1 MKKICLI
8 LLCGMLLAGCSVSGV
23 LQEPQKTHIKER
35 ANKKSDGGE
44 VEILAEYTLSNYRT
58 KHVMVVKNHSGN
70 PVDVS
75 TSSLAYS
82 EDGTI
87 LGEADAMLY
96 ALGAGCTSVLSETF
110 DIDTQ
115 LHYYETDIT
124 ASTKNYGMFNR
135 EPADLSYIQ
144 NDIAKGAVFQVT
156 NNGTSAAEGVGGDVL
171 FFKGE
176 ELVDH
181 RIEFFGDV
189 NLEIKSGKTISKQV
203 TSNEDF
209 DRIELYLTGWHSDR
223 EDKKSDS
230 GEVEILAEYI
240 LSDDDTTHVM
250 VVKNHSGNPVD
261 VSTSSLAYSEDGTI
275 LGEADASLY
284 ALGAGCTSVLS
295 ERFNINTQVDY
306 CETDITAST
315 PRAFYKEPADLSYI
329 QNDIEEGAV
338 FQVTNNGTKAAQD
351 VKGHALFF
359 KGEELVDYKR
369 EYFSDVDSEIK
380 SGKVMSRQVTS
391 NKDFDRMEFYLTG
404 EYLDREDERNEGG
417 EVEILAEYTLSDYN
431 TTHVMVVKN
440 HSGNSVNI
448 STSSLAYSEDG
459 TVIGASDTRL
469 YCLGAGGTSVLSER
483 FDIDTQA
490 HCYETDITASTKKH
504 GMFKAEPADLSYMQN
519 DIEKGAVFQVTNN
532 GTSAAEG
539 VGGDVL
545 FFKGEELVDYKTEY
559 FRDLDSEIKPGKTIS
574 EQVTSYKDFDR
585 IEFYLTG
592 RYEK

>member
-275 LGEADASLY
+275 LGEADAMLY

-295 ERFNINTQVDY
+295 ETFDIDTQLHY
-306 CETDITAST
+306 YETDITAST
-315 PRAFYKEPADLSYI
+315 KNYGMFNREPADLSYI
-329 QNDIEEGAV
+329 QNDIA
-338 FQVTNNGTKAAQD
+338 
-351 VKGHALFF
+351 
-359 KGEELVDYKR
+359 
-369 EYFSDVDSEIK
+369 
-380 SGKVMSRQVTS
+380 
-391 NKDFDRMEFYLTG
+391 
-404 EYLDREDERNEGG
+404 
-417 EVEILAEYTLSDYN
+417 
-431 TTHVMVVKN
+431 
-440 HSGNSVNI
+440 
-448 STSSLAYSEDG
+448 
-459 TVIGASDTRL
+459 
-469 YCLGAGGTSVLSER
+469 
-483 FDIDTQA
+483 
-490 HCYETDITASTKKH
+490 
-504 GMFKAEPADLSYMQN
+504 
-519 DIEKGAVFQVTNN
+519 KGAVFQVTNN